1 MSRKN
6 IDRLVMGLIYL
17 ATAITVGILFWILI
31 YVVKNGAGNINYKFI
46 FDVGDG
52 ENGIFPMILSTLYI
66 VGLSICIAVPI
77 GIMTAIYTVEYGKKG
92 KFLNFIRFAIESLA
106 AVPSIIFGLFGM
118 LLFVVM
124 FKLGWSLLSGSL
136 TVSIMV
142 LPTIIRTSEEAI
154 KSVPE
159 SYRNASYALGVGKL
173 ETILK
178 VVLPSAVPGILTSII
193 LSIGRIFG
201 ETAAIYLTAGM
212 TPAYP
217 ESVFD
222 SGRTLA
228 VHLYLLAK
236 EGISF
241 DKAFATGA
249 TLMLVILVINVL
261 SKLVVRAFSRKLVV

>member
-1 MSRKN
+1 MSRKTKDK
-6 IDRLVMGLIYL
+6 IIMALIYL
-17 ATAITVGILFWILI
+17 ATLATVGILFWILI
-31 YVVKNGAGNINYKFI
+31 YVVKNGIGHINQQFL

-52 ENGIFPMILSTLYI
+52 ENGILPMIFSTLYI
-66 VGLSICIAVPI
+66 VALAIGISVPI
-77 GIMTAIYTVEYGKKG
+77 GIMTSIYTVEYAKKG
-92 KFLNFIRFAIESLA
+92 RFLNFIRFAIESLA

-118 LLFVVM
+118 LLFVVVL
-124 FKLGWSLLSGSL
+124 KLGWSLLSGSL

-154 KSVPE
+154 KAVPE

-178 VVLPSAVPGILTSII
+178 VVLPSAMPGILTSVI

-217 ESVFD
+217 ESIMD

-249 TLMLVILVINVL
+249 MLMFIILMINLL
-261 SKLVVRAFSRKLVV
+261 SKLVVKVFSRKLLV